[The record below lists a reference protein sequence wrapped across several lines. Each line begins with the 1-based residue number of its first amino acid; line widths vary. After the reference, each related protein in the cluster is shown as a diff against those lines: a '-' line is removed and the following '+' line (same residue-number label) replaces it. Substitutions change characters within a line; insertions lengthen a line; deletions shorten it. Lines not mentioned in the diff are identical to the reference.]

1 MQWIVYSHCINDWSN
16 SFKFYYYFQ
25 AKKLADKA
33 AKLSDKENKGDT
45 DKKGK
50 KRKNSGEAVEE
61 EVKLK
66 KEKKVT
72 VSKYKVAADLVKA
85 MKEDKLNSKVWK
97 ELLEKDYKTRN
108 RVSHGF

>member
-1 MQWIVYSHCINDWSN
+1 M
-16 SFKFYYYFQ
+16 
-25 AKKLADKA
+25 
-33 AKLSDKENKGDT
+33 SDKENKGDA

-50 KRKNSGEAVEE
+50 KRKNSGEAGDE

-85 MKEDKLNSKVWK
+85 MKEDKPNSKVWK

>member
-1 MQWIVYSHCINDWSN
+1 MQWIVNSHCINDWSN

-33 AKLSDKENKGDT
+33 AKLSDKENKGDA

-50 KRKNSGEAVEE
+50 KRKNSGEAGDE
-61 EVKLK
+61 EVKQK

-85 MKEDKLNSKVWK
+85 MKEDKPNSKVWK